1 VSVAAFYSNLGFP
14 ESSQLDKRIYKRLV
28 LEHGQLTNADKKTL
42 SEDVCGLTWKYTL
55 KPSTVQ
61 VLPYEDD
68 EQEYLEVAVIEAI
81 LTNRRRTTR
90 IAEMIQRAI
99 PYPLLLLIVEADEFC
114 VCVARKRFSR
124 SEKGSIIA
132 EDLLCS
138 PWIKEPL
145 TSNDLRFCE
154 ALALQRLTQSD
165 FLALYDDM
173 VKAVLARTCA
183 ELTGQFALRPE
194 GSTADRRQRLE
205 QCHAM
210 EREISSLRVAIHQ
223 EAPFAQKVEL
233 NTRIKTLE
241 AQLDQT
247 KTDL

>member
-1 VSVAAFYSNLGFP
+1 MSAVAFYSHLGFP
-14 ESSQLDKRIYKRLV
+14 EASQLDRRIYKRLV

-42 SEDVCGLTWKYTL
+42 SEDVSGLTWKYTL

-68 EQEYLEVAVIEAI
+68 EQEYLEIAVIEAI
-81 LTNRRRTTR
+81 LTNRRKATR

-99 PYPLLLLIVEADEFC
+99 PYPLLLLIVEAEEFC

-145 TSNDLRFCE
+145 TGNDQRFCE
-154 ALALQRLTQSD
+154 AFALQRLSQSD
-165 FLALYDDM
+165 FRALYDDM
-173 VKAVLARTCA
+173 VRVVLAHTCA
-183 ELTGQFALRPE
+183 KLTGQFAIRPE
-194 GSTADRRQRLE
+194 DSTADRRQRLE
-205 QCHAM
+205 RCHSIK
-210 EREISSLRVAIHQ
+210 REISSLRVAIHQ
-223 EAPFAQKVEL
+223 EAPFAQKIEL
-233 NTRIKTLE
+233 NTQIKTLE
-241 AQLDQT
+241 AQLDLT